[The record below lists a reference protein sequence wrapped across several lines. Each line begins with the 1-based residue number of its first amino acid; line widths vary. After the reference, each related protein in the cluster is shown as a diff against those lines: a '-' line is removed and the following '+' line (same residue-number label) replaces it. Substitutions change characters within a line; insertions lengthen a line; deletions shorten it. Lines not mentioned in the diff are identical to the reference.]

1 MCISL
6 PIAAGMGALWLGTE
20 ETLHDQAALE
30 LQTAT
35 RTAMSTIEQ
44 QLAMDLTHLKAWST
58 LSLMQDVLIGDQGGE
73 LQKAINDL
81 SLNYA
86 DFTSL
91 TITNAQGQVVVTT
104 DAALRHANLSNLE
117 GVQAAVSGRVSQSNF
132 SVLRQ
137 GSSETILFTV
147 PLVAN
152 YDRQTVI
159 GTLIGSID
167 FGVLAKRVMA
177 NSPLNVERRALVI
190 THRTTGRIIYS
201 SRTSDGV
208 TAEIGKIDAN
218 KKNQPN
224 HLTIGGEDHLATLV
238 HSKGTS
244 LEKNPDLVAFALAPT
259 ASVFAAADKVSNI
272 FLTVAGLAA
281 IGAIFIAWQWSTP
294 LVHLTTKLA
303 QVARGDASV
312 SPLRLPSHN
321 TFSPLDRALDAM
333 NEMQRSRKELLEG
346 ELERHDEFEDAKIE
360 ALNTERQLQNLQN
373 SLKDEVSTI
382 LELCALINKENL
394 ATAGSKRNSSY
405 VQELSRNAA
414 RLLLLVESTI
424 DRPSDDVQS
433 EMDTLERKIA

>member
-1 MCISL
+1 
-6 PIAAGMGALWLGTE
+6 MGALWLGTE

-201 SRTSDGV
+201 SRTSDSV

-294 LVHLTTKLA
+294 LVTSRPNSRRLLAETPRFLRSASHRTTRFLHLTA
-303 QVARGDASV
+303 
-312 SPLRLPSHN
+312 PS
-321 TFSPLDRALDAM
+321 TR
-333 NEMQRSRKELLEG
+333 
-346 ELERHDEFEDAKIE
+346 
-360 ALNTERQLQNLQN
+360 
-373 SLKDEVSTI
+373 
-382 LELCALINKENL
+382 
-394 ATAGSKRNSSY
+394 
-405 VQELSRNAA
+405 
-414 RLLLLVESTI
+414 
-424 DRPSDDVQS
+424 
-433 EMDTLERKIA
+433 